1 MGERWKGL
9 VQASCTGTASQTRVM
24 ASLCLS
30 AARDAL
36 VPPESNVVF
45 FVGDRVE
52 GTYNQEIE
60 RLSKLETI
68 AAILVSKLGPSVNA
82 WVVEPS
88 HYKGSFACYDNLV
101 PSLTTSGEPSGAS
114 YNPSGL
120 PASRACLSLL
130 TNCLSQVKMELSSS
144 QQDWV
149 AMGKKQPKENG
160 FFLGSH
166 HALTA
171 AAAAQPGG
179 DHTFAGGMRT
189 PRMIFLGFSKGG
201 VVLNQL
207 LAELSHFEECV
218 DAGKTAARMIRQH
231 ASGTKWESLGKFAKT
246 EPRVG
251 LRDVESADFWQ
262 KESGGS
268 SLLPTTLEEFMRS
281 IIEVHYV
288 DVGLN
293 CQGAYQTDPH
303 VLEGLA
309 RAAQVRDPGLLIAFH
324 GTPRQWQ
331 DRFRRWV
338 VQEKDR
344 CVGLLQDAACKHGD
358 GKLQVSETFYF
369 AGRRASLQMHFEI
382 IEALIVS

>member
-130 TNCLSQVKMELSSS
+130 TNCLSQ
-144 QQDWV
+144 
-149 AMGKKQPKENG
+149 PKENG
-160 FFLGSH
+160 FFSGSH
-166 HALTA
+166 HALTT

-179 DHTFAGGMRT
+179 DHPFAGGMRT

-207 LAELSHFEECV
+207 LAELSHFEEC
-218 DAGKTAARMIRQH
+218 M
-231 ASGTKWESLGKFAKT
+231 
-246 EPRVG
+246 G